1 MCVHPTQSDTA
12 AKDAGFQIWSSA
24 EGRWHLSGQ
33 VDVAEAEAFRAAV
46 HTAAEGSV
54 SLSLDC
60 TRLRFIDVAG
70 MRALAQAAHGAGA
83 SVQVY
88 GASETLRR
96 CWKLLEWDNTVLG
109 VELCA

>member
-1 MCVHPTQSDTA
+1 MCVHPSELGTA
-12 AKDAGFQIWSSA
+12 AQDAGFRIWSSA

-33 VDVAEAEAFRAAV
+33 VDVGEAEAFRAAM
-46 HTAAEGSV
+46 HTAAEGCL
-54 SLSLDC
+54 SLPLDC

-70 MRALAQAAHGAGA
+70 MRALALAVYSTGA

-96 CWKLLEWDNTVLG
+96 CWKLLEWDSTVPG
-109 VELCA
+109 VELCG